1 MDIYIDFHAHNNLLG
16 ACIYGIREDDVFHM
30 ERHALFPKLLSQIA
44 DDFYIDNTVYC
55 KEPLRSGSSRRWMK
69 TFYVIIWFMLC
80 FYSYVASIFHNK
92 VNCYTLEVSYY
103 GYYDKATLGHTI
115 IPYTQRKCIL
125 YSKVVRY
132 YQNFFKIIIEFSK
145 KRKKINY

>member
-1 MDIYIDFHAHNNLLG
+1 
-16 ACIYGIREDDVFHM
+16 
-30 ERHALFPKLLSQIA
+30 
-44 DDFYIDNTVYC
+44 
-55 KEPLRSGSSRRWMK
+55 MK